1 MGFYKVYKIY
11 SKNSNKY
18 YINYTEKTV
27 LTAILNKFI
36 LDYKT
41 FLLNKNSSFNSV
53 FNIIDKDDIS
63 IQLLDKF
70 DDLNIVDNYILEHKN
85 NNNTYI
91 ISKNNMIINKLE
103 NINVVKNKRDR
114 KDYHKKYYSKNKDE
128 VKINNQNKKYYLD
141 NKDNIKNKI
150 NTINNNNKII
160 IKNTNKSKNIFNLI
174 EQY

>member
-1 MGFYKVYKIY
+1 MTFYKVYKIY

-41 FLLNKNSSFNSV
+41 YLLNKNSLFNSV

-63 IQLLDKF
+63 IQLLEKF
-70 DDLNIVDNYILEHKN
+70 DDLNIANNFIQEYKN
-85 NNNTYI
+85 NNIHI
-91 ISKNNMIINKLE
+91 ISENNEIINKLQ
-103 NINVVKNKRDR
+103 NINVIKIKRDR

-128 VKINNQNKKYYLD
+128 DKINNQNKQYYQN

-160 IKNTNKSKNIFNLI
+160 KNTNKSKNIFDLI